1 VVGCHGHILGSKQGI
16 IREVEMTKINEQPG
30 QVKDLRALEK
40 KWGKETLEVDGWT
53 AIPNILLER
62 QQALNIDAVKLNI
75 LLVLLKHWWEKPK
88 MPYPS
93 KATIGEIVGREKSTV
108 QKHIKQMEDQGL
120 IRREKRFQSAGGQTS
135 NIYDLSGLV
144 EQLKKLAKE
153 ESKARKV
160 RKDDEGRKRRG
171 HTK

>member
-1 VVGCHGHILGSKQGI
+1 
-16 IREVEMTKINEQPG
+16 MTEKKEPTEQA
-30 QVKDLRALEK
+30 KDLRALVG

-62 QQALNIDAVKLNI
+62 QQALSIDAVKLNI

-108 QKHIKQMEDQGL
+108 QKHIKQMEAQGL
-120 IRREKRFQSAGGQTS
+120 LKREKRFQSAGGQTS
-135 NIYDLSGLV
+135 NLYDLSGLIV
-144 EQLKKLAKE
+144 KLKKLAKE
-153 ESKARKV
+153 ELKARKE